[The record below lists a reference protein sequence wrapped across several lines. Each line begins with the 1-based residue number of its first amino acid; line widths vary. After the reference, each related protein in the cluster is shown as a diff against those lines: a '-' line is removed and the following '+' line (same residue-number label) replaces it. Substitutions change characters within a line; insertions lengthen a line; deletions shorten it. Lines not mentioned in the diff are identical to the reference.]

1 MERSGTESVARA
13 AVKAVGGVPSRRLAT
28 VAGNVGPANRQIG
41 CGGATRRRAQ
51 PASEIVDGAAGRG
64 ARDFAGLRADAGRR
78 EPLST
83 GRTSGELLGAESAL
97 TQLVPA
103 SDPWLGH

>member
-41 CGGATRRRAQ
+41 CGGATGRRAQ
-51 PASEIVDGAAGRG
+51 PASENVQDAAGGR
-64 ARDFAGLRADAGRR
+64 ARAFARLPAEAGGR
-78 EPLST
+78 EPPCPAQ
-83 GRTSGELLGAESAL
+83 TSGG
-97 TQLVPA
+97 LVCA
-103 SDPWLGH
+103 RFARTTY